1 MSSYQASTVSVS
13 IPWFLSN
20 TFLNF
25 VICERKQLHKI
36 YKKILWNCGFEIW
49 ELLSS
54 DLKKI
59 CSQQTIGIKFE
70 NNRTIESFEIKLN
83 TLSRSV
89 CQLGRKQEHSRWI
102 RKLTLQ
108 LLREWRLIVFG
119 KTFVV
124 NFGAK
129 ILGQ

>member
-1 MSSYQASTVSVS
+1 MKKQNLVCGLLCCLLEITSSGVFKVLSSYQASTVSVS

-36 YKKILWNCGFEIW
+36 NKKILWNCGFEIW

-89 CQLGRKQEHSRWI
+89 CQLGRKQEHFRSS
-102 RKLTLQ
+102 
-108 LLREWRLIVFG
+108 E
-119 KTFVV
+119 
-124 NFGAK
+124 N
-129 ILGQ
+129 